1 MLVILISL
9 KHGMVF
15 KKSICLQL
23 TKEVNKVFQID
34 AKEGLPPFPLPEA
47 PWYSWRASSVVIT
60 CRSHFDHVFNKF
72 LALDFRLCLLLG
84 FQKAKLQDDFKKH
97 KIAFYKHT
105 SVVLNL
111 FRVTKI
117 LDPLLEKK
125 YKQYNVSRDLC
136 RTIWLYVSK
145 ASNTFIPS
153 DYKMSELGIYAR
165 EIFLI
170 TEDYA

>member
-9 KHGMVF
+9 EHGMVY
-15 KKSICLQL
+15 KKSICLPL

-60 CRSHFDHVFNKF
+60 CRSHFDHVFNTF

-117 LDPLLEKK
+117 LDPLLEKST
-125 YKQYNVSRDLC
+125 NSIMLVE
-136 RTIWLYVSK
+136 
-145 ASNTFIPS
+145 TFVEPS
-153 DYKMSELGIYAR
+153 GCMYQKPQKHSSL
-165 EIFLI
+165 LI
-170 TEDYA
+170 TKCQNWEYMLERYF